1 MANRTALLDV
11 VWMTLNAKA
20 GDTFGRQLRRHKNGG
35 GELFTTPAQY
45 GFFVFSKQ
53 CRPSRKYLF
62 HRASSAASMP
72 ARSRVTKNVRAAG
85 REERGRPLNRVLD
98 NRPQP
103 LRAATAVLMAEL
115 DRTPA
120 VVKRYLQP
128 QQSIELKV
136 SVARVEAWRNTHTK
150 KGAR

>member
-1 MANRTALLDV
+1 
-11 VWMTLNAKA
+11 
-20 GDTFGRQLRRHKNGG
+20 
-35 GELFTTPAQY
+35 
-45 GFFVFSKQ
+45 
-53 CRPSRKYLF
+53 
-62 HRASSAASMP
+62 MP
-72 ARSRVTKNVRAAG
+72 ARSRVTKNVGAAG

-150 KGAR
+150 RGRDRV